1 MPSPDREAT
10 RRIPIATRPIRGTV
24 RPPGS
29 KSLTNRYLVLA
40 ALCRGDAV
48 IRHPLR
54 ADDPDRLLAALESL
68 GTIVRPEGD
77 VLRIDGGDGRFPGG
91 GAVDLGAGGT
101 PVRFM
106 LAAAGLARLPVDID
120 GTERMRARPIRD
132 GVDLFRA
139 VGGTVEFLD
148 APDRLPIRVRP
159 SAELVGGSI
168 DVGRTAS
175 SQFVSAIMLV
185 APFTRDGVELRFA
198 ATPTSPT
205 YLELTL
211 DVLESVSA
219 SMTIERDDTGGLRR
233 VRIEPSPIAGF
244 DVEIEADASSAIY
257 PAMLAAG
264 SPDGR
269 IEILGLGGS
278 SRQPDLAAIRALA
291 DFGATVEMK
300 ADRIVVAGP
309 TRLCGARLDCTG
321 FPDAAVGLAVL
332 ASVADGATML
342 TGLETLRIKESDR
355 IAALAIEL
363 RKVGCHVVESADAI
377 EITPPDGRGEA
388 VETQRIGTWDDHRI
402 AMSFA
407 VLGTLVGGIE
417 IEDPDCVT
425 KSHPGFWAELDG
437 LVD

>member
-1 MPSPDREAT
+1 MTSPGREAT
-10 RRIPIATRPIRGTV
+10 RRIPIATGPVRGTV

-54 ADDPDRLLAALESL
+54 ADDPDRLLAALETL

-91 GAVDLGAGGT
+91 GVVDLGAGGT

-120 GTERMRARPIRD
+120 GTARMRARPIRD
-132 GVDLFRA
+132 GVDLFHA
-139 VGGTVEFLD
+139 IGGVVEFLE
-148 APDRLPIRVRP
+148 APDRLPIRVLP
-159 SAELVGGSI
+159 PAELPGGAI

-175 SQFVSAIMLV
+175 SQFVSAVMLV
-185 APFTRDGVELRFA
+185 APFTRDGVELRFS

-219 SMTIERDDTGGLRR
+219 AVTVERDAVGGLRR
-233 VRIEPSPIAGF
+233 IRIEPSPIPGF

-264 SPDGR
+264 SPGGS
-269 IEILGLGGS
+269 IEILGLGHS
-278 SRQPDLAAIRALA
+278 SRQPDLAAINALA
-291 DFGATVEMK
+291 DFGATVEMA
-300 ADRIVVAGP
+300 ADRIVVSGP
-309 TRLCGARLDCTG
+309 TRLRGVTLDCKG
-321 FPDAAVGLAVL
+321 FPDAAVGLAAL
-332 ASVADGATML
+332 AALAEGPTLL

-363 RKVGCHVVESADAI
+363 RKVGCVIVESADSI
-377 EITPPDGRGEA
+377 GITPPAVRGEA
-388 VETQRIGTWDDHRI
+388 IETRRIATWDDHRI

-417 IEDPDCVT
+417 VADPECVN
-425 KSHPGFWAELDG
+425 KSHPGFWTELDG
-437 LVD
+437 LAG

>member
-1 MPSPDREAT
+1 MSSPGREAT
-10 RRIPIATRPIRGTV
+10 KRIPIATGAVRGTV

-29 KSLTNRYLVLA
+29 KSLTNRYLVLG
-40 ALCRGDAV
+40 ALCRGAAV
-48 IRHPLR
+48 IRQPLR
-54 ADDPDRLLAALESL
+54 ADDPDRLLAALETL

-91 GAVDLGAGGT
+91 GIVDLGAGGT

-132 GVDLFRA
+132 GVDLLRA
-139 VGGTVEFLD
+139 VGGTVEFLE
-148 APDRLPIRVRP
+148 APDRLPIRVLP
-159 SAELVGGSI
+159 PPELAGGAI
-168 DVGRTAS
+168 EVGRTAS
-175 SQFVSAIMLV
+175 SQFVSAIMLI
-185 APFTRDGVELRFA
+185 APFTRDGVDLRFS

-211 DVLESVSA
+211 DVLASVAA
-219 SMTIERDDTGGLRR
+219 SVTVDRDDHGGLRR
-233 VRIEPSPIAGF
+233 IRIDPSPIPGF

-264 SPDGR
+264 SPGGR
-269 IEILGLGGS
+269 IEILGLGDS
-278 SRQPDLAAIRALA
+278 SRQPDLAAIRALQ
-291 DFGATVEMK
+291 DFGATVEMS
-300 ADRIVVAGP
+300 ADRTVVSGP
-309 TRLCGARLDCTG
+309 SQLRGTELDCTG

-332 ASVADGATML
+332 AGLADGTTRL

-363 RKVGCHVVESADAI
+363 RKVGCDVVEAADSI
-377 EITPPDGRGEA
+377 RITPAVARAEA
-388 VETQRIGTWDDHRI
+388 VEPRRIGTWDDHRI

-407 VLGTLVGGIE
+407 VLGTLRGGIE

-437 LVD
+437 LAG

>member
-1 MPSPDREAT
+1 MSSPDREAT
-10 RRIPIATRPIRGTV
+10 KRIPIATGTVRGTV

-48 IRHPLR
+48 IRQPLR
-54 ADDPDRLLAALESL
+54 ADDPDRLLAALETL

-91 GAVDLGAGGT
+91 GIVDLGAGGT

-139 VGGTVEFLD
+139 VGGTVEFLE
-148 APDRLPIRVRP
+148 APDRLPIRVLP
-159 SAELVGGSI
+159 SPELAGGAI
-168 DVGRTAS
+168 EVGRTAS
-175 SQFVSAIMLV
+175 SQFVSAIMLI
-185 APFTRDGVELRFA
+185 APFTRDGVELRFS

-211 DVLESVSA
+211 DVLASVAA
-219 SMTIERDDTGGLRR
+219 SMTVERDDHGGLRR
-233 VRIEPSPIAGF
+233 IRIEPSPIPGF

-264 SPDGR
+264 SPGGR
-269 IEILGLGGS
+269 IEILGLGDS

-291 DFGATVEMK
+291 DFGATVEMT
-300 ADRIVVAGP
+300 ADRIVVSGP
-309 TRLCGARLDCTG
+309 SQLRGTELDCTG

-332 ASVADGATML
+332 AGLAEGTTRL

-363 RKVGCHVVESADAI
+363 RKVGCVIVESADSI
-377 EITPPDGRGEA
+377 RITPPEVRGEA
-388 VETQRIGTWDDHRI
+388 IETRRIATWDDHRI

-407 VLGTLVGGIE
+407 VLGTLMGGIE
-417 IEDPDCVT
+417 VADPECVN
-425 KSHPGFWAELDG
+425 KSHPGFWTELDG
-437 LVD
+437 LVG

>member
-1 MPSPDREAT
+1 MMSPGRGAT
-10 RRIPIATRPIRGTV
+10 RRIPIATGPIRGTV

-29 KSLTNRYLVLA
+29 KSLTNRFLVLA

-54 ADDPDRLLAALESL
+54 ADDPDRLLEALQTL

-77 VLRIDGGDGRFPGG
+77 VLRIDGCDGRFPGG
-91 GAVDLGAGGT
+91 GRVDLGAGGT

-106 LAAAGLARLPVDID
+106 LAAAGLARLPVEID
-120 GTERMRARPIRD
+120 GSERMRARPIRD

-139 VGGTVEFLD
+139 VGGDVDFLE

-159 SAELVGGSI
+159 SAELAGGSI
-168 DVGRTAS
+168 EVGRTAS
-175 SQFVSAIMLV
+175 SQFVSAIMLI
-185 APFTRDGVELRFA
+185 APFTRDGVELRFST
-198 ATPTSPT
+198 TPTSPT

-211 DVLESVSA
+211 DVLEAVSA
-219 SMTIERDDTGGLRR
+219 GMTIDRDAAGRLRT
-233 VRIEPSPIAGF
+233 VRIDPAPIPGF

-264 SPDGR
+264 SPGGR
-269 IEILGLGGS
+269 IEILGLGAS

-291 DFGATVEMK
+291 EFGATVEPGG
-300 ADRIVVAGP
+300 DRIVVSGP
-309 TRLCGARLDCTG
+309 ARLRGVELDCTG
-321 FPDAAVGLAVL
+321 FPDAAVGLAAL
-332 ASVADGATML
+332 AAVAEGPTRL

-363 RKVGCHVVESADAI
+363 RKVRCTVVESADAI
-377 EITPPDGRGEA
+377 EIIPPADRDEA
-388 VETQRIGTWDDHRI
+388 VEPRRIGTWDDHRM

-407 VLGTLVGGIE
+407 VLGSLIGGVE
-417 IEDPDCVT
+417 IEDPDCVA
-425 KSHPGFWAELDG
+425 KSHPGFWTELDG
-437 LVD
+437 LVI